1 MTAFCDLHKDKTT
14 YTKFC
19 EDIET
24 RRAVLAVYKESLDSS
39 PFGMNIKTVNR
50 IGYFENVLPIQR
62 RRTQNESVVLVRLPG
77 FIDICGIYDNLAS
90 TAVHFASFNTAVDE
104 PEPEPEDGH
113 TTDEDTI
120 NDEGEGG
127 KPKPEP
133 TSDLD
138 IVGQYYPHK
147 DENI

>member
-1 MTAFCDLHKDKTT
+1 MRW
-14 YTKFC
+14 
-19 EDIET
+19 DI
-24 RRAVLAVYKESLDSS
+24 RH
-39 PFGMNIKTVNR
+39 
-50 IGYFENVLPIQR
+50 
-62 RRTQNESVVLVRLPG
+62 
-77 FIDICGIYDNLAS
+77 LAS
-90 TAVHFASFNTAVDE
+90 TAVHFASFNNTAVDE

-127 KPKPEP
+127 KLKPEP

-138 IVGQYYPHK
+138 IVGQYTPHK